1 MQKGNASLMVGASS
15 WKDQFVEAFTVQ
27 AGGDD
32 DEEEEGGD
40 EEGITQFYLI
50 LLNFTQFY
58 SILHNFNQFCSILL
72 NLQVKAK
79 KKKKCQPVE
88 IISCTS

>member
-32 DEEEEGGD
+32 EEEEEGGD
-40 EEGITQFYLI
+40 EEGITQFYSII
-50 LLNFTQFY
+50 LNIFLGMMEKGW
-58 SILHNFNQFCSILL
+58 LW
-72 NLQVKAK
+72 
-79 KKKKCQPVE
+79 E
-88 IISCTS
+88 D

>member
-1 MQKGNASLMVGASS
+1 MMQKGNASLMVGASS

-32 DEEEEGGD
+32 EEEEEGGD

-50 LLNFTQFY
+50 LLNYTQFY
-58 SILHNFNQFCSILL
+58 SILL

>member
-32 DEEEEGGD
+32 EEEEEGGD

-50 LLNFTQFY
+50 LLNYTQFY
-58 SILHNFNQFCSILL
+58 SILL

>member
-1 MQKGNASLMVGASS
+1 MMQKGNASLMVGASS

-32 DEEEEGGD
+32 EEEEEGGD
-40 EEGITQFYLI
+40 EEGITQFYSI

-58 SILHNFNQFCSILL
+58 SILL

>member
-32 DEEEEGGD
+32 EEEEEGGD
-40 EEGITQFYLI
+40 EEGITQFYSI

-58 SILHNFNQFCSILL
+58 SILL

>member
-1 MQKGNASLMVGASS
+1 MMQKGNASLMVGASS

-32 DEEEEGGD
+32 EEEEEGGD

-50 LLNFTQFY
+50 LLNFTQ
-58 SILHNFNQFCSILL
+58 
-72 NLQVKAK
+72 
-79 KKKKCQPVE
+79 
-88 IISCTS
+88 